1 MNNTKRKYS
10 DAKSGMI
17 G

>member
-1 MNNTKRKYS
+1 MNITKRKYS